1 MPRGSPAA
9 KLAISVD
16 RSVHAKV
23 LDAAEAEG
31 LSVSAW
37 MTAAARRAL
46 LIRDGLAAVAE
57 WEAEHGALTPEEL
70 ESARRRIS
78 KVARRGKRSKR

>member
-1 MPRGSPAA
+1 MPRGSPAV

-16 RSVHAKV
+16 RNVHAKV

-46 LIRDGLAAVAE
+46 RVRDGLAAVSE
-57 WEAEHGALTPEEL
+57 WEAEQGPLTSEEL
-70 ESARRRIS
+70 DAARRRIQTRG
-78 KVARRGKRSKR
+78 RRVRPSGR